1 MRSARAAILRSVQP
15 GDGDEQPPGRPLG
28 RRAFLGFAGVGL
40 TSLAWGGATSD
51 LFAQSTRLLPE
62 PVRALVPFGK
72 GWRIYAVDPPH
83 PTFDPATW
91 RLRIEGMVRRP
102 QTLTYA
108 QLLALP
114 RVSQTSDFVCV
125 TGWSV
130 DDVRWTG
137 VRFAD
142 LLAAAGPLPA
152 ARALRFESAE
162 EPYVDSLSIEQLAE
176 PDAMLAYGMDD
187 EPLERKHGAPAR
199 VVMPKM
205 YGYKGVKWVQ
215 RIVVTD
221 RVADGYWQQ
230 RGYDRDAWIDDSN
243 GR

>member
-1 MRSARAAILRSVQP
+1 MRSTD
-15 GDGDEQPPGRPLG
+15 DGDEAGRPIG
-28 RRAFLGFAGVGL
+28 RRAFLGLTGL
-40 TSLAWGGATSD
+40 GLSSLWWGGAASD
-51 LFAQSTRLLPE
+51 LLAQSTRLLPE

-72 GWRIYAVDPPH
+72 GWRIYAVNPPH

-91 RLRIEGMVRRP
+91 RLRIEGLVERP
-102 QTLTYA
+102 QTLSHA

-114 RVSQTSDFVCV
+114 QARQTSDFVCV

-130 DDVRWTG
+130 DDVRWSG

-142 LLAAAGPLPA
+142 LLAAARPAAA

-162 EPYVDSLSIEQLAE
+162 EPYVDSLSLEQAMA
-176 PDAMLAYGMDD
+176 PDAMLAHGMDG
-187 EPLERKHGAPAR
+187 EALTREHGAPVR
-199 VVMPKM
+199 VVMPRM
-205 YGYKGVKWVQ
+205 YGYKGVKWVR

-230 RGYDRDAWIDDSN
+230 RGYDRDAWIGDSN
-243 GR
+243 GQ